1 MEDLKEPVSPTGQ
14 FLESD
19 FLNLYIIGVL
29 EFQVPIHN
37 LPIVSLV
44 RDAFH
49 CIPRFTSIM
58 VVDQK
63 GVKRWKR
70 VEVKFEEHIIEPK
83 FSDAMSMEKQ
93 YGEYLSGIAMEK
105 LPKNKPLWEAHII
118 KYPTKNAAG
127 TVIFKFHHAIG
138 DGYTIMGLLLS
149 SLQRHDDPSLPL
161 SFPSKSSSSSN
172 KDYNSNKLFLLK
184 ILPKLFSITF
194 NSIVDFGWSVM
205 KSTFLEDDETPIRS
219 NVEGVEFLPI
229 TISHISFSI
238 HHIKEIKSKLG
249 VTINDVIT
257 GIIFYG
263 IRLYMQDMD
272 YKSRKLKSTAMAIVN
287 TRNVKDYHTVQDM
300 LKTNAKGVWGN
311 HISYMHVSVPKLQ
324 DYPISNPLQFV
335 KKAHNSIKRKKNSF
349 ATILTEKL
357 LRMEH
362 KLKGSEE
369 VSKNIHR
376 TLRNSSLLISN
387 MVGPMEQMALANH
400 PIKDLFFTLCGLP
413 QSLVVTILSY
423 MGMLRVT
430 LATEEGFIDERK
442 LVWNLNKAF
451 EEILHEAENV

>member
-58 VVDQK
+58 
-63 GVKRWKR
+63 
-70 VEVKFEEHIIEPK
+70 
-83 FSDAMSMEKQ
+83 
-93 YGEYLSGIAMEK
+93 
-105 LPKNKPLWEAHII
+105 
-118 KYPTKNAAG
+118 
-127 TVIFKFHHAIG
+127 
-138 DGYTIMGLLLS
+138 
-149 SLQRHDDPSLPL
+149 
-161 SFPSKSSSSSN
+161 
-172 KDYNSNKLFLLK
+172 
-184 ILPKLFSITF
+184 
-194 NSIVDFGWSVM
+194 
-205 KSTFLEDDETPIRS
+205 
-219 NVEGVEFLPI
+219 
-229 TISHISFSI
+229 
-238 HHIKEIKSKLG
+238 
-249 VTINDVIT
+249 TINDVIT

-400 PIKDLFFTLCGLP
+400 PIKDFFFTLCGLP

-451 EEILHEAENV
+451 EEIFHEAENV

>member
-1 MEDLKEPVSPTGQ
+1 
-14 FLESD
+14 
-19 FLNLYIIGVL
+19 
-29 EFQVPIHN
+29 
-37 LPIVSLV
+37 
-44 RDAFH
+44 
-49 CIPRFTSIM
+49 

-70 VEVKFEEHIIEPK
+70 VEMVTLSWASFFLPFKDMMILHSHYHFHQSHHHPPIKII
-83 FSDAMSMEKQ
+83 
-93 YGEYLSGIAMEK
+93 I
-105 LPKNKPLWEAHII
+105 
-118 KYPTKNAAG
+118 
-127 TVIFKFHHAIG
+127 
-138 DGYTIMGLLLS
+138 
-149 SLQRHDDPSLPL
+149 
-161 SFPSKSSSSSN
+161 
-172 KDYNSNKLFLLK
+172 

-400 PIKDLFFTLCGLP
+400 PIKDFFFTLCGLP

-451 EEILHEAENV
+451 EEIFHEAENV

>member
-1 MEDLKEPVSPTGQ
+1 
-14 FLESD
+14 
-19 FLNLYIIGVL
+19 
-29 EFQVPIHN
+29 
-37 LPIVSLV
+37 
-44 RDAFH
+44 
-49 CIPRFTSIM
+49 
-58 VVDQK
+58 
-63 GVKRWKR
+63 
-70 VEVKFEEHIIEPK
+70 
-83 FSDAMSMEKQ
+83 MSMEKQ

-105 LPKNKPLWEAHII
+105 FPKNKPLWEAHII

-127 TVIFKFHHAIG
+127 TLIFKFHHAIG

-161 SFPSKSSSSSN
+161 LFPSKSSSSSN
-172 KDYNSNKLFLLK
+172 NN
-184 ILPKLFSITF
+184 
-194 NSIVDFGWSVM
+194 
-205 KSTFLEDDETPIRS
+205 DETPIRS

-272 YKSRKLKSTAMAIVN
+272 YKSGKMKSTAMAIVN

-311 HISYMHVSVPKLQ
+311 HISYMHVSVPTLQ